1 VRGLVVPLTAE
12 QRVQRMLYLAGEAP
26 LDSLDP
32 FVRKAG
38 APQDCPS
45 LTYRLRL
52 FNGGK
57 DPTAPDPSTPDPSTP
72 FMGFRFCDCS
82 GAGAWTQGH
91 DRYQPKRAAH
101 VYKGW
106 LNTNSKIADALG
118 ARRCFVPV
126 DRPTPGDI
134 IGMRVGR
141 AHRPRGR
148 HRRLQARLL
157 RPATDR
163 VLGGDRGRRRR
174 STQGPRKPSHD
185 RPGMVLPRTELLP
198 SLHHVA
204 VTDRDSGPDN
214 DQPCETCGGR
224 GYGQRRHV
232 HAVARSLHDRGA
244 MRRLPGRR
252 VRRRRARGSRAA
264 RALVHEPQR
273 MISSPSGDIHA

>member
-1 VRGLVVPLTAE
+1 MRGLVVPLTAE

-32 FVRKAG
+32 FVRKAS

-57 DPTAPDPSTPDPSTP
+57 DPTAPDPSTP

-134 IGMRVGR
+134 IVCASDERIGHEGGIVGYKLGYFDPRRIECWEAIEVVDVAARKGR
-141 AHRPRGR
+141 AN
-148 HRRLQARLL
+148 RR
-157 RPATDR
+157 T
-163 VLGGDRGRRRR
+163 
-174 STQGPRKPSHD
+174 T
-185 RPGMVLPRTELLP
+185 
-198 SLHHVA
+198 
-204 VTDRDSGPDN
+204 
-214 DQPCETCGGR
+214 GR
-224 GYGQRRHV
+224 GWFFRE
-232 HAVARSLHDRGA
+232 RSYFLRCI
-244 MRRLPGRR
+244 MLP
-252 VRRRRARGSRAA
+252 
-264 RALVHEPQR
+264 
-273 MISSPSGDIHA
+273 